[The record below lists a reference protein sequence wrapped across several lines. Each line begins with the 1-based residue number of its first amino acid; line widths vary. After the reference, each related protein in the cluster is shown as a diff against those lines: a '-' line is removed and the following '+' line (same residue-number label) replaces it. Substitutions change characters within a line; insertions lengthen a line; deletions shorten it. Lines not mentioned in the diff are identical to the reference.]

1 MPTSLTPQDASSQ
14 RLRVAIGCLQLQTP
28 TSPRTGLVLRPE
40 RGYRLMAFAFR
51 DSVDAMIGWGMGK
64 WGVVASV
71 RRV

>member
-1 MPTSLTPQDASSQ
+1 
-14 RLRVAIGCLQLQTP
+14 
-28 TSPRTGLVLRPE
+28 
-40 RGYRLMAFAFR
+40 LMAFAFR

>member
-1 MPTSLTPQDASSQ
+1 MT
-14 RLRVAIGCLQLQTP
+14 R
-28 TSPRTGLVLRPE
+28 RPE